1 MSRIEPIAAS
11 RALVRFVRDGGRPDA
26 RRPAERAGVERRRR
40 QGSASMRSGAADAA
54 AAAAFEVHRLSNG
67 AARGLK
73 ADLGVRRQWTSVYQ
87 AAARGQAGATRPS
100 ECARA

>member
-11 RALVRFVRDGGRPDA
+11 KALVRLVRDDRRSDA
-26 RRPAERAGVERRRR
+26 RPTLDQRSGERRKRR
-40 QGSASMRSGAADAA
+40 PSGQARTGLGDAA
-54 AAAAFEVHRLSNG
+54 CQAAFEIHRLSNG

-73 ADLGVRRQWTSVYQ
+73 ADLGVRRQWTSAY
-87 AAARGQAGATRPS
+87 AAASQAPAPRPV